1 VSVANPTHF
10 WRYLRK
16 QLRLGRYLQQPGDGR
31 VRPVIPARDLLRAL
45 LFGQLLRACSFH
57 SIEAL
62 VRSAAR
68 RALGVTRRFGDDAL
82 AYFSERLDVS
92 ETRAALLS
100 VLRQAKRGKAFD
112 NAPLLGLA
120 LDGTSAGRCR
130 KAGCALCRPLRNKA
144 GEVLGY
150 RHHLVMISIV
160 GTGLSL
166 PFDVEPYGPG
176 EGELTAAKRL
186 LQRVIEGLGRRFA
199 DYVVV
204 DGEYAGAPFLHLAE
218 QLGLGVIV
226 RLKANLPT
234 LLAEARQ
241 RLGYDPAP
249 HVFGDG
255 TDRVELWERDDFQP
269 WDGLEWPRLRVL
281 FYRQHKPDG
290 QVIEAYWLTNLS
302 CQRVSARSLY
312 RLAKSRWE
320 IENQGFND
328 AKNRYGFEHICRHHP
343 NALLAIWLLTLLAIT
358 AERLYRLRYL
368 RRGSHRLRSAAE
380 LCRLFWLSLSAPPPI
395 LDSS

>member
-1 VSVANPTHF
+1 MSVANPTHF

-45 LFGQLLRACSFH
+45 LFGQLLRASSFH

-120 LDGTSAGRCR
+120 LDGTTAGRCR

-166 PFDVEPYGPG
+166 PF
-176 EGELTAAKRL
+176 
-186 LQRVIEGLGRRFA
+186 GRRTLRPRRRG
-199 DYVVV
+199 VN
-204 DGEYAGAPFLHLAE
+204 GRQAPA
-218 QLGLGVIV
+218 
-226 RLKANLPT
+226 A
-234 LLAEARQ
+234 ARH
-241 RLGYDPAP
+241 RRPGPP
-249 HVFGDG
+249 
-255 TDRVELWERDDFQP
+255 
-269 WDGLEWPRLRVL
+269 LR
-281 FYRQHKPDG
+281 R
-290 QVIEAYWLTNLS
+290 
-302 CQRVSARSLY
+302 
-312 RLAKSRWE
+312 
-320 IENQGFND
+320 
-328 AKNRYGFEHICRHHP
+328 
-343 NALLAIWLLTLLAIT
+343 
-358 AERLYRLRYL
+358 L
-368 RRGSHRLRSAAE
+368 RRGRRRIRRSAFSPLGRTTRAGGH
-380 LCRLFWLSLSAPPPI
+380 RAP
-395 LDSS
+395 